1 MPTAPQSY
9 LESLDST
16 QIAELILALEQ
27 RGLVTA
33 PAALPS
39 APGPI
44 HLAAFNHSHTPS
56 TLSGGEASLS
66 IADVG
71 TSLAVVPSRL
81 VLRFLDVHSPSLP
94 FVETSDKPLS
104 QPSKPTA
111 PRKANRG
118 QVDRI
123 SGPARTPYCRKSEF
137 FKDGMLSL
145 RWSLTLTGAVY
156 LPHPSHAA
164 ACAHYANAM
173 ANDVVEIVLT

>member
-44 HLAAFNHSHTPS
+44 HSAAFNHSHTPS

-71 TSLAVVPSRL
+71 TSLAVVPK
-81 VLRFLDVHSPSLP
+81 
-94 FVETSDKPLS
+94 TSDKPLL

-118 QVDRI
+118 RSTGSRGQHGRPTVESTWYTVTVGYQVGIFQGWNAVAPLVVDV
-123 SGPARTPYCRKSEF
+123 
-137 FKDGMLSL
+137 D
-145 RWSLTLTGAVY
+145 GAVY

-173 ANDVVEIVLT
+173 ANDVVEIVLTDSDNDA